1 MTNHTHDE
9 TAPAAEPDRF
19 MRLPEVE
26 AVTGYR
32 RSTLYEKAGRGEFP
46 KPYRLGERAVAWSA
60 REVSDWIEARKR
72 ESREA
77 A

>member
-1 MTNHTHDE
+1 MAITNQHSE
-9 TAPAAEPDRF
+9 QPFEPDRF

-26 AVTGYR
+26 AATGYR